1 MTILKNLAVPRTA
14 LLAIGLAVLALP
26 AAAHPG
32 HAHAADALGFGAG
45 FVHPFTGVDHLL
57 AMLGVGL
64 WSGQQRKSAGVP
76 LVFLLMMLVGAVSGV
91 AGLTI
96 PGLEIG
102 IAASV
107 ALTGVAIAL
116 ATPMPAG
123 AAMALAAVFAVLHGN
138 AHGHELPQLQS
149 AAGFL
154 IASALLLGTGRVVGQ
169 WLTGRV
175 LRVGGALIATAGLV
189 LMGLNQG

>member
-1 MTILKNLAVPRTA
+1 MKHFTLPRAA
-14 LLAIGLAVLALP
+14 LLAVGLAVLASP

-32 HAHAADALGFGAG
+32 HGVETLGFGAG
-45 FVHPFTGVDHLL
+45 FVHPFTGLDHLL
-57 AMLGVGL
+57 AMLGIGI

-76 LVFLLMMLVGAVSGV
+76 LAFLLMMLVGAISGV

-107 ALTGVAIAL
+107 ALTGLAIAL
-116 ATPMPAG
+116 ATPMPAW

-154 IASALLLGTGRVVGQ
+154 IASALLLATGRVAGQ
-169 WLTGRV
+169 LLAQRL
-175 LRVGGALIATAGLV
+175 LRVTGAVIATAGMV
-189 LMGLNQG
+189 LMSLN

>member
-1 MTILKNLAVPRTA
+1 MKNLDLPRAA

-32 HAHAADALGFGAG
+32 HAADTLGFGAG
-45 FVHPFTGVDHLL
+45 FVHPFSGVDHLL

-64 WSGQQRKSAGVP
+64 WSGQQRQNAAVP

-116 ATPMPAG
+116 ATPAPAW
-123 AAMALAAVFAVLHGN
+123 AAMTLAAVFAVLHGN

-154 IASALLLGTGRVVGQ
+154 IASALLLGAGRLAGR
-169 WLTGRV
+169 LLAGRV
-175 LRVGGALIATAGLV
+175 LRFSGALIATAALV